1 MARCNRVG
9 QDETAFSY
17 RDAKWS
23 MVIAG
28 IDPDPANNEKITR
41 WAKDYWNA
49 VHPYSAG
56 GAYVN
61 FMMEEGADR
70 VQATYRGNYDRLA
83 AHQGQIRPGQPLPGE
98 PEHLPS
104 ALLSSRLPVGPDTG
118 KNLTTSAEDDYPLRV
133 LTRVGVEHRRCLTG
147 SVYSRLRGHG
157 YGCDESDN
165 GTGNCT
171 R

>member
-1 MARCNRVG
+1 MPTLLSSVHLYPVDGRANRVG
-9 QDETAFSY
+9 PDETAFSY

-28 IDPDPANNEKITR
+28 IDPDPGNSEKISR

-70 VQATYRGNYDRLA
+70 IQATYRGNYERLA
-83 AHQGQIRPGQPLPGE
+83 RIKAKYDSGNLFRVNQNICPQP
-98 PEHLPS
+98 S
-104 ALLSSRLPVGPDTG
+104 
-118 KNLTTSAEDDYPLRV
+118 
-133 LTRVGVEHRRCLTG
+133 
-147 SVYSRLRGHG
+147 
-157 YGCDESDN
+157 
-165 GTGNCT
+165 
-171 R
+171 